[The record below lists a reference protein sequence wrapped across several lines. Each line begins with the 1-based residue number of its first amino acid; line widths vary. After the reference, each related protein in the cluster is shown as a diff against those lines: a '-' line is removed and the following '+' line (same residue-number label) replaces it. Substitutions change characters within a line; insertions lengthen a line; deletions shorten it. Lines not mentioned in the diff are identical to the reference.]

1 MNGGSDRSCSIR
13 VRLAVLA
20 CTLCPIC
27 AAAGDDSVRHFNIRS
42 QDLSE
47 ALKALSA
54 AADEQLLFSADLV
67 ADKRSPPL
75 SGQYTFSAALSR
87 LLEGSGLT
95 LDRTRSGVALVV
107 RERSNNVPAAVV
119 PAVPL
124 VTPQEDARRSALAA
138 QLRAES
144 LEPMRIA
151 EVSITARPAEQAIYD
166 TPVPIT
172 SIGSDLIEQQAATN
186 VAQALNQ
193 NAAFKATT
201 TPTTNGVRAA
211 TPGASYADLRGLG
224 SSRTL
229 VLVDGKRFVPQIAT
243 TVASYQVDLNQ
254 VPVLL
259 VERAETAIGGASARW
274 GSDALA
280 GVVNLVL
287 RKDFQGWRTDVQGGA
302 SDYGDDQEY
311 RVGVLAGTR
320 LLDGR
325 AHLEGAVDFV
335 RNNGTGDVY
344 TRAWGKAGYQLAG
357 NPCSV
362 LVPAALWTERG
373 CANGS
378 NGLAQTLILPEVR
391 FANIAPGG
399 LVLDTALRGT
409 QFGPGGVPG
418 PFEFGQFANA
428 GSTMQGGDP
437 ANLRNNINTG
447 ISMANY
453 VRRLGTYARFS
464 YNLSDRASAY
474 VEAAFSSTVGGGQT
488 LPSRDAGPMV
498 NTIYADNAFLPESIR
513 DLMQTNGI
521 DSFHMGRVNR
531 DIGYQQM
538 RQDNDT
544 VRVMG
549 GMEGSLGNVWRWEG
563 SYVYGA
569 NRYRLGDSP
578 NRIADHYRWA
588 VDAVVDPENG
598 GIVCRS
604 TLTDRTNGCVPL
616 NLFGEG
622 SPSQAAID
630 YVTAATWQE
639 TVYRQHAFA
648 ASLSGEPL
656 QTWAGPVSVSAGVA
670 YRLEHQTSR
679 VDPIAAAQRY
689 DSTNARPLDG
699 GFSVT
704 EGFIESVVPL
714 ISNVRGSELLAFSSA
729 ARLVDYSTDAGMQLP
744 WTLGLT
750 FSPMEELQ
758 FRAARSRDIRAPNL
772 FERESLPLSTTMN
785 VTYRGLMLQVM
796 QDASGNPAL
805 RPETSDTFTFGVSWR
820 PHFVPRLQFSVD
832 YFETRVQDVIVQRN
846 LQQVANFCSLG
857 TAAEQASNCPMLTF
871 SDPGNSWSAPLR
883 AMVPF
888 ENLSGAVRSGIDL
901 VAGYALPVGDGALSF
916 NLNGNYVMHYQTDFG
931 TGPVERAGDLLGS
944 PKWRGTASIG
954 YERSRVSLT
963 ALARHTG
970 AMLYDNTFVEGVH
983 INDNSVPSMT
993 YFDFS
998 ARYDA
1003 SRNLE
1008 LFGTVRNAF
1017 DREPPYVPTAF
1028 GYPTSPVFYDMIGR
1042 TYRFGFRYRF
1052 GE

>member
-1 MNGGSDRSCSIR
+1 MR
-13 VRLAVLA
+13 VCLVVLA

-27 AAAGDDSVRHFNIRS
+27 GVAGNDSIREFSIRS

-75 SGQYTFSAALSR
+75 SGQFTFSAALSR

-95 LDRTRSGVALVV
+95 VDRTRSGVALVV
-107 RERSNNVPAAVV
+107 REKTLNASP
-119 PAVPL
+119 PAVPSGPA
-124 VTPQEDARRSALAA
+124 VDSRQDAQRIGLKE
-138 QLRAES
+138 QPGAES
-144 LEPMRIA
+144 QEPVRIA
-151 EVSITARPAEQAIYD
+151 EVSITARHSEQAIYN
-166 TPVPIT
+166 TPVPMA
-172 SIGSDLIEQQAATN
+172 SIGSDRIEQQAATN
-186 VAQALNQ
+186 VAQALNE
-193 NAAFKATT
+193 NAAFKAST

-254 VPVLL
+254 IPVLL
-259 VERAETAIGGASARW
+259 IERAETVIGGASARW

-280 GVVNLVL
+280 GMVNLVL

-320 LLDGR
+320 LLDDR
-325 AHLEGAVDFV
+325 AHVEAAVDFV

-344 TRAWGKAGYQLAG
+344 TRSWGRAGYQLAG

-362 LVPAALWTERG
+362 LASSELLAERG
-373 CANGS
+373 CVNGS
-378 NGLAQTLILPEVR
+378 NGLAQTLIVPEVR

-399 LVLDTALRGT
+399 LILDTTLRGT
-409 QFGPGGVPG
+409 QFGPGGVPA
-418 PFEFGQFANA
+418 PFEFGEYANA
-428 GSTMQGGDP
+428 GATMQGGD
-437 ANLRNNINTG
+437 ASNLRNNINTG

-464 YNLSDRASAY
+464 YEMTDRSSAY
-474 VEAAFSSTVGGGQT
+474 LEAAFSSTVGGGQT

-498 NTIYADNAFLPESIR
+498 DTIRADNAFLPESIR
-513 DLMQTNGI
+513 ALMLANGI
-521 DSFHMGRVNR
+521 DSFRMGRVNR

-544 VRVMG
+544 VRVTG
-549 GMEGSLGNVWRWEG
+549 GVEGSLGDRWRWEG

-569 NRYRLGDSP
+569 NRYRLADSP
-578 NRIADHYRWA
+578 NRIADHYRLA
-588 VDAVVDPENG
+588 VDAVVDPEYG

-604 TLTDRTNGCVPL
+604 TLADRANGCVPL

-630 YVTAATWQE
+630 YVTASTWQQ
-639 TVYRQHAFA
+639 TVYRQQAFA
-648 ASLSGEPL
+648 ARLSGEPME
-656 QTWAGPVSVSAGVA
+656 TWAGRVSVSAGVA

-704 EGFIESVVPL
+704 EGYIESVVPL
-714 ISNVRGSELLAFSSA
+714 MRGRRGGELLALSGA
-729 ARLVDYSTDAGMQLP
+729 ARLVDYSTDAGLQLP
-744 WTLGLT
+744 RTLGLT
-750 FSPMEELQ
+750 FNPVDELQ

-796 QDASGNPAL
+796 QDTSGNPGL
-805 RPETSDTFTFGVSWR
+805 RPETSDTLSLGASWR
-820 PHFVPRLQFSVD
+820 PHFRPGLQFSAD
-832 YFETRVQDVIVQRN
+832 YFRTKVRNVILQRN

-857 TAAEQASNCPMLTF
+857 SVAEQAANCPLLTF
-871 SDPGNSWSAPLR
+871 SDPGDSLSTPLR
-883 AMVPF
+883 AAVPF
-888 ENLSGAVRSGIDL
+888 ENLSGAVRSGVDL
-901 VAGYALPVGDGALSF
+901 VAAYALPVGAGALSF
-916 NLNGNYVMHYQTDFG
+916 NVNGNSVIHYQTDFG
-931 TGPVERAGDLLGS
+931 AGPVERAGDLLGS
-944 PKWRGTASIG
+944 PKWRGVASIG
-954 YERSRVSLT
+954 YERSRVALT
-963 ALARHTG
+963 ALARYTG
-970 AMLYDNTFVEGVH
+970 KMLYDNTFVEGVH

-1003 SRNLE
+1003 STSLE
-1008 LFGTVRNAF
+1008 IFGTVRNAF
-1017 DREPPYVPTAF
+1017 DRAPPYVPTAF